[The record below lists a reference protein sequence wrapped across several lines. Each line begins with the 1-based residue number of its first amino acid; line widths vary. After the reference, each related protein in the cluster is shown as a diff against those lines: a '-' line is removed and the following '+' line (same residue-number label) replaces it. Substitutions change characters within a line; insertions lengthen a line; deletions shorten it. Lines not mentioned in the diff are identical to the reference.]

1 MSVHTQ
7 QDFITCRKHAGTSE
21 WLSLET
27 ERALLIM
34 FFQHSLD
41 LKKKKKPR
49 LSFFMFC
56 LGRLLPFQHEQT
68 YCLMALTNIRCIS
81 AAKNGSLV

>member
-1 MSVHTQ
+1 MSVHMQ

-41 LKKKKKPR
+41 LKKKKTQAFVFHVLFR
-49 LSFFMFC
+49 TAASFSA
-56 LGRLLPFQHEQT
+56 RTDLLFDGAHK
-68 YCLMALTNIRCIS
+68 Y
-81 AAKNGSLV
+81 